1 MITQEQIDEADAA
14 VEQTESK
21 LDAAEDYHEKAG
33 GKVAIAELL
42 VARVDAGAAR
52 STARRLRAQ
61 FAAEQATRARRTAA
75 EGAFAADR
83 DNVAAELAAGRDE
96 AARAVAALDRAA
108 AEALK
113 AVAAY
118 SELVQST
125 ARDLQAAGL
134 RHDDGGVEGGSADGS
149 VHVGGEV
156 WRPVSGPDVLA
167 SLVSSVVA
175 VHDQRHPLATKWRFS
190 GGLLAQAGQAALLK
204 AAGR

>member
-1 MITQEQIDEADAA
+1 MITQEQIDEAEAA
-14 VEQTESK
+14 VEEYERK
-21 LDAAEDYHEKAG
+21 LDAAEDYHARAG
-33 GKVAIAELL
+33 GKVAIAELV
-42 VARVDAGAAR
+42 VARADAGAAR

-61 FAAEQATRARRTAA
+61 FAAEQAIRARRTAA

-83 DNVAAELAAGRDE
+83 DKVAAELTAGRDE

-108 AEALK
+108 GEALRV
-113 AVAAY
+113 VAEY
-118 SELVQST
+118 SRLVRST
-125 ARDLQAAGL
+125 AEGMQAAGL

-156 WRPVSGPDVLA
+156 WRPASGPDVLA

-190 GGLLAQAGQAALLK
+190 GGLLAQAGQAELLK
-204 AAGR
+204 AVAR